1 MGIEKK
7 TPGALTAHDKVE
19 GRSEQGKAAFRKL
32 CEGLTEKQKSDM
44 NLGRVLN
51 EDAKEVRRVTRD
63 LVMKIFALKKTD
75 KEAQKIF
82 WREYFG
88 GPPPDIAEFVRRRII
103 QEGNLRD
110 YGKRIGLSHATL
122 GNVLDTHMI
131 SFASLRKLRK
141 ANEPFPW
148 GKKEL
153 LKRWRNLS
161 TAYLMADED
170 RGLNEMA
177 ARMETLFEMRPTA
190 SRTQWVELDNPPASL
205 ADMSQNKRR
214 ILMSDVRHGK
224 PVPWEEVDRILVGL
238 NCELEER
245 MEVAS
250 AWIAARNEAPREK
263 VSKGK
268 AGAQATTRGSK
279 EEAPGAESE
288 KKILQSQIEYP
299 EHLKGKADLQII
311 ATLFTE
317 MTGHDASDV
326 ATDEHRLKERVDS
339 ALGTPGSIAVTR
351 KKRKKKSD
359 EVVDVTS
366 GAATPSSD
374 EAPAAVPPAAAPS
387 IPPAP
392 NVEPSEPDTAPSEI
406 EQQPVDEEVPDPPAP
421 DTPTEPSLPEYVPLV
436 LDERTLFGEEDL
448 SEDDEEQLMN
458 FSGAPSVWT
467 IAEYARNFLCTES
480 AGYGP
485 NQEEEF
491 LELAAE
497 VNVRA
502 PLSINDTAS
511 ALKMLLYSYGR
522 HSDHPATSLLLD
534 AIGKSFLQEEFP
546 VAELLTLLIK
556 EPRFSAFLIYYRD
569 NLPESAITDVLSQ
582 FLHLPGVDVPSDFD
596 PNVITDRD
604 EDYED
609 MIRPRPPEERPR
621 PVDPFEAQK
630 AETRKKRRA
639 ELDTLARELARKK
652 PIGADD
658 HAKRERL
665 ELLRREQ
672 EAELRAEEAED
683 DED

>member
-7 TPGALTAHDKVE
+7 TPGALTANDKEE

-32 CEGLTEKQKSDM
+32 CDGLTEKQKSDM
-44 NLGRVLN
+44 NLGRALN
-51 EDAKEVRRVTRD
+51 PEAKEVRRVTRD
-63 LVMKIFALKKTD
+63 LVMKIFALKNTD

-103 QEGNLRD
+103 QEGNIRD
-110 YGKRIGLSHATL
+110 YGERIGLSHATL
-122 GNVLDTHMI
+122 GNILDTHMI
-131 SFASLRKLRK
+131 TYASLKKLRK

-153 LKRWRNLS
+153 MKRWRTLS
-161 TAYLMADED
+161 TAYRMSDEE
-170 RGLNEMA
+170 RPLNEMA

-190 SRTQWVELDNPPASL
+190 SRTQWVDLNNPPASL
-205 ADMSQNKRR
+205 KDMSQNKRR

-238 NCELEER
+238 NCDLEER

-268 AGAQATTRGSK
+268 TDAQATARGSK
-279 EEAPGAESE
+279 EETSGAKSE
-288 KKILQSQIEYP
+288 KKVLQSQAEYP
-299 EHLKGKADLQII
+299 EHLSGKADLHII
-311 ATLFTE
+311 ASLLTE
-317 MTGHDASDV
+317 LTGHDASDV
-326 ATDEHRLKERVDS
+326 AADEHRLKERVDG
-339 ALGTPGSIAVTR
+339 ALGTPGAIAVTR
-351 KKRKKKSD
+351 KKRKKKS
-359 EVVDVTS
+359 EEIVDVTS
-366 GAATPSSD
+366 
-374 EAPAAVPPAAAPS
+374 VAAAPS
-387 IPPAP
+387 TDETPAAATSVP
-392 NVEPSEPDTAPSEI
+392 AASNAEHPEPDTAPTET
-406 EQQPVDEEVPDPPAP
+406 EHEPVDEEVPDPPAP
-421 DTPTEPSLPEYVPLV
+421 DTPTEPSLPAHVPLV

-448 SEDDEEQLMN
+448 SEDDDERLMS
-458 FSGAPSVWT
+458 FSQSRSVWT

-491 LELAAE
+491 TELAAE

-502 PLSINDTAS
+502 PLGINDTAN

-522 HSDHPATSLLLD
+522 HSDHPATAMLLD
-534 AIGKSFLQEEFP
+534 AVGKSFLQEEFP

-569 NLPESAITDVLSQ
+569 NMPESAITDVLSQ
-582 FLHLPGVDVPSDFD
+582 FLHLPGVEVPSDFD

-609 MIRPRPPEERPR
+609 VIRPRPPEERPT
-621 PVDPFEAQK
+621 PVDSFEAQK

-639 ELDTLARELARKK
+639 ELDALARELARKQ
-652 PIGADD
+652 PIGTDD

-672 EAELRAEEAED
+672 EAELRAEEAAD